1 MLNFLRK
8 KENSNVEKKIES
20 DSASFGGDAVEE
32 NSYQFPQPD
41 FNKNIKDLIEAIKI
55 QRELG
60 GRLKP
65 EDVERITGMK
75 AEDFHNYLSGQE
87 FSIKAGGEEVLE
99 EIEAALSSLE
109 TESADSS
116 LKQRLA
122 NNKGVKAAFVA
133 LMLFAKFAPQAQ
145 AGELKEIAQDKFADG
160 KEVKKNIDRE
170 PDNDKVYQASSADF
184 KKANDAKPLDIRGE
198 SNSRFF
204 SIELANYF
212 DTDEAE
218 INDVEALASSFKSF
232 LDNITPDNAQSIID
246 SEFKLF
252 GSSDERPTSNWGGS
266 NELLT
271 EARLSALESV
281 LKNILNEYDFKGVPS
296 HLAEQIKA
304 KTFIHE
310 MPASSTGPEKGVT
323 YITDLD
329 NPETGT
335 KYTPAEVAAIKSGNP
350 EKYKALLDDCRKINF
365 SLSAV
370 NADKISGMKPKMPVF
385 TSEYKME
392 PRDPDLVKL
401 QNYNHVMLLFDNS
414 PSVGNSY
421 SYLGKMIASQDVQ
434 GLKLDFSTFS
444 NKLDGFKTL
453 DNTKAVAQAVKE
465 IKFNGNTEERALDVA
480 MKALKKMTGEKD
492 DKGVVFIMT
501 DEALQEISWQKIQEI
516 KALAAEKN
524 SDVFFY
530 YGDDRNHS
538 VRQIS
543 LNDLE
548 RGFEYEAL
556 NRVSGNVESLLKK
569 NENKLNLCNNQISY
583 HEDIVKRLLAK
594 NTRLSEDAQKSLLNS
609 QQKIAERKAELKD
622 LQEKNE
628 KLTAAWEKGDI
639 LALFAEQKDLGLR
652 LNNFGKSVDFN
663 PEMTL
668 KVPAENLGFVAVNL
682 QSQNN

>member
-1 MLNFLRK
+1 
-8 KENSNVEKKIES
+8 
-20 DSASFGGDAVEE
+20 
-32 NSYQFPQPD
+32 
-41 FNKNIKDLIEAIKI
+41 
-55 QRELG
+55 
-60 GRLKP
+60 
-65 EDVERITGMK
+65 
-75 AEDFHNYLSGQE
+75 
-87 FSIKAGGEEVLE
+87 
-99 EIEAALSSLE
+99 
-109 TESADSS
+109 
-116 LKQRLA
+116 
-122 NNKGVKAAFVA
+122 
-133 LMLFAKFAPQAQ
+133 
-145 AGELKEIAQDKFADG
+145 
-160 KEVKKNIDRE
+160 
-170 PDNDKVYQASSADF
+170 
-184 KKANDAKPLDIRGE
+184 
-198 SNSRFF
+198 
-204 SIELANYF
+204 
-212 DTDEAE
+212 
-218 INDVEALASSFKSF
+218 
-232 LDNITPDNAQSIID
+232 
-246 SEFKLF
+246 
-252 GSSDERPTSNWGGS
+252 
-266 NELLT
+266 
-271 EARLSALESV
+271 
-281 LKNILNEYDFKGVPS
+281 
-296 HLAEQIKA
+296 
-304 KTFIHE
+304 
-310 MPASSTGPEKGVT
+310 
-323 YITDLD
+323 
-329 NPETGT
+329 
-335 KYTPAEVAAIKSGNP
+335 
-350 EKYKALLDDCRKINF
+350 
-365 SLSAV
+365 
-370 NADKISGMKPKMPVF
+370 
-385 TSEYKME
+385 
-392 PRDPDLVKL
+392 
-401 QNYNHVMLLFDNS
+401 MLLFDNS

-652 LNNFGKSVDFN
+652 LNNLGKSVDFN
-663 PEMTL
+663 SEMTL